1 MKKII
6 YFIAIICM
14 LPILS
19 GCEDFLDSQSYVT
32 KNSDTFPKTEDD
44 VNQMV
49 TGVYNALSLCM
60 NNDNMACS
68 YFFVVELA
76 ADDRFGGGGLND
88 KGPQS
93 INHLMYNDPSMLNGF
108 WASHY
113 TGIARAN
120 GALAA
125 LDNFEEGDLKN
136 QKVGEVKFL
145 RALLNFELVQIFGD
159 VPLMKAAPENVAEA
173 KSAPPQSTQEEI
185 FKFIASDLWDAYS
198 TMPSYKW
205 NEVTS
210 GTATKWAAAGL
221 LARVWLFYTGFYGK
235 DALPTEDGSVT
246 RDQVVAALED
256 CMNNSDH
263 QLVDDFR
270 SLWGYTNM
278 DTKKDYPYAQDAPN
292 WVMDGLNKEH
302 VFVKKMIPNATW
314 QANPQCNQYL
324 LFFALRSGNNTD
336 YRNTFPLGQ
345 GWGMGPV
352 NTRLWDEWI
361 ADEPSDPRRKA
372 SIYNQAEEAID
383 YSGQWGADRQM
394 EETGLWQKKVVATT
408 AYGKPNTATGLWNYF
423 TSTPDYFNISGD
435 DFQQGGGTDLIII
448 RYADILLMHSE
459 LTRTVTGMNQVR
471 ARAGLPGIAGY
482 SDTALRNERRHELAF
497 EGVRW
502 GDIRRWGIAADV
514 LPTMYGVAI
523 HNDNLWTT
531 MKPQGSGIADRYRQT
546 KGFFMKPQT
555 QIDLSAG
562 AYTQNAG
569 WGNDAVFSSWVD
581 N

>member
-6 YFIAIICM
+6 YFITVIGM
-14 LPILS
+14 LSILS
-19 GCEDFLDSQSYVT
+19 GCEDFLDSQSYIN
-32 KNSDTFPKTEDD
+32 KNSETFPVTDDD

-49 TGVYNALSLCM
+49 TGVYNALSVCM

-68 YFFVVELA
+68 YFLLSELA

-88 KGPQS
+88 KNPQAIS
-93 INHLMYNDPSMLNGF
+93 HLMYNDPSLLNGF
-108 WASHY
+108 WTSHY
-113 TGIARAN
+113 IGIARAN
-120 GALAA
+120 AALTA

-145 RALLNFELVQIFGD
+145 RALFNFELVQILGD
-159 VPLMKAAPENVAEA
+159 VPLMKAIPKDVAEA

-198 TMPSYKW
+198 NMPSSQW
-205 NEVTS
+205 NEVAS
-210 GTATKWAAAGL
+210 GTVTKWAAAGL

-256 CMNNSDH
+256 CMNNSGH
-263 QLVDDFR
+263 ELISDFR

-292 WVMDGLNKEH
+292 WVMDGMNSEH
-302 VFVKKMIPNATW
+302 VFVKKMIPHSTW
-314 QANPQCNQYL
+314 QTYPQCNQYL
-324 LFFALRSGNNTD
+324 LFFALRNGNNTD
-336 YRNTFPLGQ
+336 YRNTFPMGQ
-345 GWGMGPV
+345 GWGFGPV
-352 NTRLWDEWI
+352 NTRLWDEWV
-361 ADEPSDPRRKA
+361 ADEPNDPRRKA
-372 SIYNQAEEAID
+372 SIYNQADEAID

-408 AYGKPNTATGLWNYF
+408 AYGNPNSDTGLWNYF
-423 TSTPDYFNISGD
+423 TSAPDYYNISGD
-435 DFQQGGGTDLIII
+435 DYQHGGGTDLIII

-459 LTRTVTGMNQVR
+459 LTRTVTGMNRVR
-471 ARAGLPGIAGY
+471 ARVGLPGIAAY
-482 SDTALRNERRHELAF
+482 SDNALRNERRHELAF

-514 LPTMYGVAI
+514 LPAMYGVAV

-531 MKPQGSGIADRYRQT
+531 MKPQGSGVADRYRQT
-546 KGFFMKPQT
+546 KGFFMKPQI
-555 QIDLSAG
+555 QIDLSGG
-562 AYTQNAG
+562 AYTQNDG
-569 WGNDAVFSSWVD
+569 WGNDAVFNSWVD